1 MLSLDENI
9 DKQKMV
15 TGRTQIKPG
24 VPTKIDD
31 MELISA
37 IAKIAITGSA
47 ANERLKSFDQLK
59 FWTSLLQLFVAKA
72 LTFNVSYFFNGLFLS
87 VVVQSKEKNMERL
100 LL

>member
-1 MLSLDENI
+1 MLSLDKNI
-9 DKQKMV
+9 DNQKMV

-24 VPTKIDD
+24 VPTKIDG

-37 IAKIAITGSA
+37 IAKTAITCSA

-59 FWTSLLQLFVAKA
+59 FWTSLLLLFVAKA
-72 LTFNVSYFFNGLFLS
+72 LTFNVSHFSNGLFLA
-87 VVVQSKEKNMERL
+87 VAVQSKEKDMETL